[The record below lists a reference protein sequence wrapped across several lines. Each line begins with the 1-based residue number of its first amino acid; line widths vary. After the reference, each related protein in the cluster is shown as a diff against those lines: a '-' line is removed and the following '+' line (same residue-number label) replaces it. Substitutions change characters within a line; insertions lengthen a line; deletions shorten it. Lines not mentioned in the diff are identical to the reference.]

1 MNINEKEAR
10 LIFQMGQIVYDKGQ
24 LTEQMLEFIQKLSA
38 NMCTI
43 DVSKWDYI
51 YNSDVENL
59 LKNQLLTR
67 LSIN

>member
-10 LIFQMGQIVYDKGQ
+10 LIFKMGQEVYDKGQ
-24 LTEQMLEFIQKLSA
+24 LTEEMLDFIQKLSA

-51 YNSDVENL
+51 YNADSS
-59 LKNQLLTR
+59 K
-67 LSIN
+67 IIK